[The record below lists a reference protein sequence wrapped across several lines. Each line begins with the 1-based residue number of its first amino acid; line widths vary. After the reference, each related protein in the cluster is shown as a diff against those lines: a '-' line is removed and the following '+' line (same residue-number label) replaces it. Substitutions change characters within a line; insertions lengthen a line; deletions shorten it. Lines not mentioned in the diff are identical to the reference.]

1 MSGREWTWVFAV
13 ALCAMAG
20 LVLAGISLVETT
32 AAAAALPAAVALVS
46 VALAV
51 SAFGIWSKGN
61 YLFSR
66 ISALSRTID
75 ASSATSADNRDRLDL
90 FARELAELRQN
101 VRQPQPSIVQEM
113 KSIRESFQDLTRRY
127 ERDAANASRR
137 AAAPP
142 PPQPSMPPRE
152 RISLLLEP
160 VIDLSNNQTAHYRAR
175 IGMTNELGSELPH
188 ATVLANADRGG
199 LRPSLDLHMA
209 KLALPVIR
217 RLRERHD
224 QMRIFLPL
232 GAATLADALSIEK
245 LAGLID
251 EWRDVANAVTLE
263 IQHQTLA
270 TLTPPAIEGLAR
282 LAQRGVQMGLSGV
295 SIVGL
300 DLPALRKLGVRY
312 LAVDAKSID
321 AGYGPGPAW
330 QEFAQFSRAMQF
342 QLIVTDVVNRAQ
354 AASAARVARFAS
366 GEYFAPPRRV
376 KAEASEMPWQ
386 DRAAA

>member
-13 ALCAMAG
+13 ALFALAG
-20 LVLAGISLVETT
+20 LVLAGISVFETQ
-32 AAAAALPAAVALVS
+32 AVPAALPVAVALLS
-46 VALAV
+46 MALAIT
-51 SAFGIWSKGN
+51 AFGIWSKGT
-61 YLFSR
+61 YLASR
-66 ISALSRTID
+66 IAILSRSID
-75 ASSATSADNRDRLDL
+75 ASSATAADNRDRLDL
-90 FARELAELRQN
+90 FARELADFRQHA
-101 VRQPQPSIVQEM
+101 REPQPSVVEEM
-113 KSIRESFQDLTRRY
+113 KSIRESFRDLSKRY
-127 ERDAANASRR
+127 ERDAANAARR
-137 AAAPP
+137 VAAPP
-142 PPQPSMPPRE
+142 PQPTMPPRE

-160 VIDLSNNQTAHYRAR
+160 VIDLTNNFTAHYRAR

-188 ATVLANADRGG
+188 ATVLSNADRGG

-232 GAATLADALSIEK
+232 GAATLADGLAIER

-251 EWRDVANAVTLE
+251 EWRDVASAVTLE
-263 IQHQTLA
+263 IQHQSLG

-300 DLPALRKLGVRY
+300 DLPALRKLGVRF

-330 QEFAQFSRAMQF
+330 QEFAQFGRAMQF
-342 QLIVTDVVNRAQ
+342 QLVVTDIANRTQ
-354 AASAARVARFAS
+354 AASAARIARFAS

-376 KAEASEMPWQ
+376 KAEASDMPVQ